1 MSIEKQ
7 KITSFLREIIIVV
20 LGVLIAVYIS
30 KLRDD
35 AQDERF
41 IKKTLFAIEEEIKE
55 NKLRLEKV
63 LDRHRIVI
71 DSMHQIKND
80 EAASLA
86 ELLERFGGIQY
97 AGNTNIGLRFFI
109 SSKAELVDYKTIS
122 QLSKIE
128 FTSDL
133 LSKKMENLIE
143 FSYNQMEKKDSVSK
157 LKFVIYLSNVIDS
170 ESSLIELYDHFLN
183 GKEGEQNNTSE

>member
-170 ESSLIELYDHFLN
+170 ESNLIELYDHFLN